1 MTALPTW
8 LECPGYICLTDT
20 TTQNRPQASGGMYT
34 LWMPGTFIVSRS
46 YHSVAVRFSDW
57 IMWMSLIGLP
67 TVVDHIT
74 GLLRCRMR
82 LMRSTGFG

>member
-1 MTALPTW
+1 
-8 LECPGYICLTDT
+8 
-20 TTQNRPQASGGMYT
+20 MYT

-46 YHSVAVRFSDW
+46 CHSVAVRLSDW

-67 TVVDHIT
+67 TVVAHMT